1 MTLNEYQNLASRTI
15 NTKGTI
21 LDIIDH
27 ALHGLAAEVGEV
39 HSLYQKEYQGHPLD
53 LNELKKESGDI
64 IWFVAELCTAYGW
77 TLEEVAQ
84 ANIAKLLHRYPNG
97 FEADRSIHREE

>member
-1 MTLNEYQNLASRTI
+1 MTLNEYQNLAARTI
-15 NTKGTI
+15 NTKGST
-21 LDIIDH
+21 LDIIGH

-53 LNELKKESGDI
+53 LNELKKEAGDCM
-64 IWFVAELCTAYGW
+64 WFVAELCTAYGW
-77 TLEEVAQ
+77 ALEEVAQ